1 MNPLDAFGERTG
13 GDAMLVVNSEFRF
26 PLYKFFDGV
35 GFVDTGNV
43 YRHLS
48 DFKPFDLRS
57 SYGIG
62 LRIRTPYVLL
72 RLDYGLKFSPRPGE
86 RRGVFFGSIGQAF

>member
-1 MNPLDAFGERTG
+1 MPLLRRCESRPERSAART
-13 GDAMLVVNSEFRF
+13 F
-26 PLYKFFDGV
+26 
-35 GFVDTGNV
+35 TGNV

-48 DFKPFDLRS
+48 DFTPFDLRS

-62 LRIRTPYVLL
+62 LRIRTPYVVL

-86 RRGVFFGSIGQAF
+86 RGGKFFGSIGQAF

>member
-1 MNPLDAFGERTG
+1 
-13 GDAMLVVNSEFRF
+13 MLVVNSEFRF

-35 GFVDTGNV
+35 AFVDTGNV
-43 YRHLS
+43 YDRLS

-62 LRIRTPYVLL
+62 LRIRTPYVVL

-86 RRGVFFGSIGQAF
+86 RRGKFFGSIGQAF